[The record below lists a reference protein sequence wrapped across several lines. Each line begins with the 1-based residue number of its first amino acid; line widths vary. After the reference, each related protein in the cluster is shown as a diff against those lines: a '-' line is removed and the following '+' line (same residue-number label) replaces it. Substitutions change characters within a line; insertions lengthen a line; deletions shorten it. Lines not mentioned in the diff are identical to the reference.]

1 MLLIKSK
8 RLRDTIRVV
17 VPFIAVPLITVLG
30 ALAFDEKE
38 HIIIALA
45 VAVSALLLFASS
57 ALSFSPASSA
67 CCLPSLLS
75 GTSVCPRNIFSLC
88 CSI

>member
-30 ALAFDEKE
+30 ALAFDEKK
-38 HIIIALA
+38 HIIISLA
-45 VAVSALLLFASS
+45 VAVSALLLFA
-57 ALSFSPASSA
+57 A
-67 CCLPSLLS
+67 
-75 GTSVCPRNIFSLC
+75 GVEK
-88 CSI
+88 

>member
-30 ALAFDEKE
+30 ALAFDEKK

-45 VAVSALLLFASS
+45 VAVSALLVFAEASRR
-57 ALSFSPASSA
+57 SPRERGAW
-67 CCLPSLLS
+67 SLQPL
-75 GTSVCPRNIFSLC
+75 
-88 CSI
+88 